1 MKNNFESINLE
12 RNGPV
17 ASLMVM
23 KSRRFMLIDIVEDQS
38 VLAKCNRN
46 IDSKEMDEIKLIVEL
61 EILAYL

>member
-1 MKNNFESINLE
+1 
-12 RNGPV
+12 
-17 ASLMVM
+17 M

>member
-12 RNGPV
+12 RDGPV
-17 ASLMVM
+17 ARLIVI
-23 KSRRFMLIDIVEDQS
+23 KSRSFMLTDIAEDQS
-38 VLAKCNRN
+38 GLVKCNRN